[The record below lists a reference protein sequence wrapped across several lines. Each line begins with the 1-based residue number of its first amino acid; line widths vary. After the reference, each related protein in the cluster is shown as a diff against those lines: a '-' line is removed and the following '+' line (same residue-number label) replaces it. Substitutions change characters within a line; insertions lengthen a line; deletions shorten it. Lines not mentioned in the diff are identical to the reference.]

1 MFSSIHNSTVARV
14 AAAESRLPDYLVIDM
29 SGYEIPSENE
39 ASVGDLIGEK
49 LQALTPRIMVWG
61 GDFWI
66 LDLSVCSSYWRARAK
81 AARCD
86 VLELVRSLLKEMFGN
101 IVRAALADHPW
112 PALLLAGQMRTRKL
126 SGLVTCKG
134 HFGEALLR
142 EMSWDVFW
150 ETADQL
156 AQHFEQTAV
165 KRFQP
170 AAYRR
175 QREQMKR
182 AVKRLGMRTPW
193 QMRDITPDAMRRRF
207 GATIRD
213 IWDWTFSATVGVQKK
228 DDTTSMMTPLFAPG
242 PDEGQI
248 FNSGFPWHGHVLE
261 SLPTVVRHLEVPVCE
276 WSHIEELLREDLD
289 RLCGLSSWLAG
300 ERVVSL
306 EWRLII
312 RDMTHHIV
320 PILFR
325 HPHSLHPEKGSH
337 KTALLQ
343 ALYSFEGNMPRQD
356 QGYEDLFN
364 GYEAPVMPI
373 CGWELVIKERLT
385 IPPQSAGLFGD
396 LITADWS
403 GREGIDDFAVMRM
416 ENRLAVSLDS
426 YELMADWTPEDSFS
440 NADGVRHRMEAVVMT
455 TGEKSASRR
464 SMLALARQ
472 RPLYIFREPKLFD
485 HEGNSSLREFCERTM
500 GKWWSSARTLLARG
514 QGNAAI
520 QRDYYRLTD
529 KDQNRLW
536 VCRRVCRAGE
546 EEGGGQWF
554 VHGIYG

>member
-1 MFSSIHNSTVARV
+1 MIQSNAVARMP
-14 AAAESRLPDYLVIDM
+14 AADIRMPDYLVIDLN
-29 SGYEIPSENE
+29 GYE
-39 ASVGDLIGEK
+39 ADTVDAVAEK
-49 LQALTPRIMVWG
+49 MQALTPRLMVWG

-112 PALLLAGQMRTRKL
+112 PALLLASQMRSRKL
-126 SGLVTCKG
+126 GGLVLCQG

-142 EMSWDVFW
+142 EMSWDIFW
-150 ETADQL
+150 QTADQL
-156 AQHFEQTAV
+156 AEHFEQAAV

-170 AAYRR
+170 AVYRR

-193 QMRDITPDAMRRRF
+193 QMRDITADAMRRRF

-213 IWDWTFSATVGVQKK
+213 IWDWTFSATAGVAKK
-228 DDTTSMMTPLFAPG
+228 DDTNSMMTPLFAPG
-242 PDEGQI
+242 PGEGQV
-248 FNSGFPWHGHVLE
+248 FNSGFPWQGHVLE
-261 SLPTVVRHLEVPVCE
+261 SLPCVVRHLEVPVCE
-276 WSHIEELLREDLD
+276 WSHIEALLREDLD

-343 ALYSFEGNMPRQD
+343 ALYSFESNMPRQD
-356 QGYEDLFN
+356 QGYEELFN

-373 CGWELVIKERLT
+373 CGWELVITERLT

-403 GREGIDDFAVMRM
+403 GRAGPDGVDDFAVMRM
-416 ENRLAVSLDS
+416 ENRLAVPLDS

-440 NADGVRHRMEAVVMT
+440 SADGARQRMECVIMS
-455 TGEKSASRR
+455 TGEQAASRR
-464 SMLALARQ
+464 SMLAVARQ
-472 RPLYIFREPKLFD
+472 RPLYMYREPKLFNN
-485 HEGNSSLREFCERTM
+485 EGHSSLREFCERTM
-500 GKWWSSARTLLARG
+500 GKWWASARTLMARG
-514 QGNAAI
+514 QGNTAI

-536 VCRRVCRAGE
+536 VYRDS
-546 EEGGGQWF
+546 GGQWF